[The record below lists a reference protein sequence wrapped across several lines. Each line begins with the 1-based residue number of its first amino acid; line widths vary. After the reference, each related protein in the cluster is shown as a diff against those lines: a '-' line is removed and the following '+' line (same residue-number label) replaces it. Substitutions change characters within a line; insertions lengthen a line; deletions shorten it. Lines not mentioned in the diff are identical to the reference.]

1 MTEAVDVLIFFPLI
15 ILITLCIYKL
25 IAFRK
30 GGNDGQ
36 SLVDPAR
43 RLYFYII
50 SGVGLSMLVNGL
62 EQSSVHLIGF
72 LVPPSL
78 LETSPE
84 RAALGI
90 SLLVIGGPLWILY
103 WQKINREVLKN
114 PDEITSG
121 IRVAYLL
128 LCLSVSFTI
137 SISSI
142 SDIISETLQASE
154 FNWPRIPTL
163 IIWLLVWS
171 YHLKVL
177 LQAKPSNHVSSQS
190 LRNTFVYSFS
200 FIGLFILA
208 SSLSS
213 LIYLAVFNIIQN
225 TVGNREILIS
235 NDSFSSLRLTVSVL
249 IGFAAWSVHWL
260 ILRNKLVKQEYEPI
274 YLYLIYMVTIVSLM
288 VSSTML
294 LMTLFGKIFQIE
306 EMDRWRFILI
316 SSISTLSIGAAVLLY
331 HTKHV
336 PNNYQMTDLLK
347 KPNAAL
353 IFSLAFL
360 GLGFLSAGF
369 SVLIHSVKISL
380 LQVSWTDI
388 VHPDDFWKGPL
399 SGGVSLAIVGCFV
412 WYTSWSRLTI
422 QTANFNEKITY
433 SRIYFMV
440 VLGISIIATAGAM
453 AGILF
458 ILVKYSLGNDLGF
471 QTIESL
477 ITPLS
482 VAIVLGVVV
491 IYHRRIFKNIPL
503 ESEPTIQPQ
512 LQGSQIARKS
522 VTIFSQADNRELIKT
537 LQERL
542 DYDVEEIVWT
552 SESNF
557 DGKGI
562 KADIDDLYNS
572 IIKLEAGN
580 LLLIQAGQEYK
591 IYTYKRNSLEG

>member
-1 MTEAVDVLIFFPLI
+1 MSEAVDVLIFFPLI

-62 EQSSVHLIGF
+62 EQSLVHLIGF

-114 PDEITSG
+114 PGELTSG
-121 IRVAYLL
+121 IRIAYLL
-128 LCLSVSFTI
+128 LCLSVSLAI

-142 SDIISETLQASE
+142 SDLISETLQASE
-154 FNWPRIPTL
+154 FNWPRIATL

-171 YHLKVL
+171 YHLKML

-225 TVGNREILIS
+225 TVGNGEILIS
-235 NDSFSSLRLTVSVL
+235 NDSFSSLRLTMSVL

-294 LMTLFGKIFQIE
+294 LMTLFGKVFQIE
-306 EMDRWRFILI
+306 EMDGWRFMLI

-369 SVLIHSVKISL
+369 SVLIHSVMISL
-380 LQVSWTDI
+380 LQLSWADI

-399 SGGVSLAIVGCFV
+399 FGGVSLAIVGCFV
-412 WYTSWSRLTI
+412 WYTSWSRLTM
-422 QTANFNEKITY
+422 QTASFNEKIAY

-440 VLGISIIATAGAM
+440 VLGISIIVTAGAM

-458 ILVKYSLGNDLGF
+458 ILVKYSLANDLGF

-491 IYHRRIFKNIPL
+491 IYHRRIFKDIAL

-512 LQGSQIARKS
+512 LQGSQTARKS

-552 SESNF
+552 AESNF

-572 IIKLEAGN
+572 LSKLEAGN
-580 LLLIQAGQEYK
+580 ILLIQAGQEYK